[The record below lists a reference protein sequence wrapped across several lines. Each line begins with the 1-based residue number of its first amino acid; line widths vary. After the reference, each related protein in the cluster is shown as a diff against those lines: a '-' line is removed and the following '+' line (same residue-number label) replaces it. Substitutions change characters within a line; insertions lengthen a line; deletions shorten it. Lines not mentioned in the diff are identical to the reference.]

1 MAKMPTRTFPKPS
14 PRLLQSLN
22 NETPTKKKKDEPW
35 VDSNVIATT
44 VTITTTKDN
53 NNNKC
58 GIVAPISVG
67 QMKKKKDEICYPM
80 NVGDRNGERWNAI

>member
-1 MAKMPTRTFPKPS
+1 MKP
-14 PRLLQSLN
+14 QQ
-22 NETPTKKKKDEPW
+22 KIKDEPLI
-35 VDSNVIATT
+35 DSNIIATT